1 MRAAAPL
8 PPRRGKVAG
17 CVGGRRGWTQAGR
30 SCLSGLSLAS
40 VKPQPNFPRRRRRR
54 RLLLPASRSAPSP
67 RPAARP
73 PTAAPPTGV
82 PLMLPEDGSGLHIS
96 KLPRGEGKRGKKKK
110 KKERKGSREKRAGW
124 REGEVGCT
132 TANHGALLMGGSSY
146 AGRSKVSELR
156 HPLCT
161 NTYSKLCLWP
171 VPPPP
176 SPFNL
181 RKPYRQL
188 TVVSILLTYS
198 YSQGQD
204 PGCF

>member
-110 KKERKGSREKRAGW
+110 KEGKKREQGEESGV
-124 REGEVGCT
+124 EG
-132 TANHGALLMGGSSY
+132 GG
-146 AGRSKVSELR
+146 GGV
-156 HPLCT
+156 H
-161 NTYSKLCLWP
+161 YSKPRSSTDGRQQLCWKEQS
-171 VPPPP
+171 VRASPPP
-176 SPFNL
+176 L
-181 RKPYRQL
+181 HKH
-188 TVVSILLTYS
+188 LL
-198 YSQGQD
+198 
-204 PGCF
+204 